1 MLTVLSTISQVNHL
15 QPLSGNKTIESK
27 VLSLQVS
34 KGFSLAS
41 DDKGWS
47 SLNQK
52 ASHPIF
58 LQYSFHVLNHQE
70 HLGQDLLSLDA
81 GFKCG

>member
-1 MLTVLSTISQVNHL
+1 MLTVSSTILQVNH
-15 QPLSGNKTIESK
+15 QQQLSGNKTIEYK

-34 KGFSLAS
+34 KGFSLTS
-41 DDKGWS
+41 DDKGCS

-58 LQYSFHVLNHQE
+58 LWYSFHVLNHQD
-70 HLGQDLLSLDA
+70 H
-81 GFKCG
+81 